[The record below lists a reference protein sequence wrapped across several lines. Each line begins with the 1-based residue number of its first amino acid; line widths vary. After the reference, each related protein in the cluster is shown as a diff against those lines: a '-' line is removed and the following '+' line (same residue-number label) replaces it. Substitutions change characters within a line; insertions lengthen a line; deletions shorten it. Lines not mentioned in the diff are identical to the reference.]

1 MPSVN
6 NPLRY
11 SDLIAKDAS
20 ISELIRQLGELEAK
34 MNGVRSRAE
43 ALREGMAKIS
53 SAAAV
58 NSDTLVQNAREAE
71 QLSASYGKL
80 KGEYDAVTAAL
91 AKETGEMK
99 ANTQAEI
106 AAARQM
112 DAMSR
117 ALQENVSKLR
127 LAEEAARTARTQIKN
142 LEKAMQGGGTA
153 QQRAE
158 LEKYRLSL
166 QQARENVRTL
176 TLEVN
181 NQIREMKAAPG
192 SLTEMQE
199 RLRSLQR
206 QWADLAPELRDS
218 DIGKGMLESMQPLY
232 NEVSRLE
239 ALMGRHQRNV
249 GNYAGSFGMLNMSVQ
264 QVARELPSLAVN
276 LNTFFL
282 AISNNIP
289 MLADQIKIA
298 REEYKA
304 LKQKGQAAVPVWKQI
319 GKSLWSWQMLLVA
332 AVTALSLYGKEIF
345 NWIKNIGK
353 SREELEKEAKQME
366 RNKYLM
372 EQNAAMNKKI
382 ADDAGTLTALYIRLR
397 HEWIKASD
405 SMEERRKFID
415 RNQDSFAR
423 LGRSINDVST
433 AERYFVDQ
441 TANVLEAFKL
451 RAQATA
457 AFDRL
462 TEVYQRQITQQ
473 QNAVNETNEK
483 PEFYKERGGA
493 LRLSAETAEKL
504 STYTTAVSD
513 IYSQSDIGI
522 KTKYSPL
529 AILGADALR
538 ELMGGS
544 EYEIVDIKKFN
555 EFWNKAQYAYRQKL
569 NEEINRNTE
578 ADASRLLSYADRSL
592 ERLGDLE
599 DEIRVPLASKDK
611 GGGGRSS
618 GRLQKTFDDL
628 ANLLEKLRQLR
639 IANEQDEYERRRQEI
654 EFNAE
659 KEIKQYQSQL
669 EQDPGMTAQKRT
681 AINNIIKEIQIKR
694 DNELEELEEAHQLEL
709 LKIESESLDKRLSL
723 QRKGTEEWLE
733 LALEKNEKE
742 REIALKGATE
752 EQKVTI
758 NAVYDSNA
766 QSFTDE
772 NNKAIYDNMLKEHD
786 LQAELE
792 ESRFNLIKHTEDEI
806 TRYKLEQQKKRLQA
820 ELEANKATGV
830 LNAKEVEII
839 KNMIAALDMQ
849 IGAVGEKKRFS
860 NIYEVFGLSIKDKDG
875 NDVTDEVTQSIDD
888 VMNTVQDALNTW
900 MDARLEAAEANVEA
914 AKTEVEA
921 AQDWLDSERTA
932 RANGYANN
940 VEMAQKELNLAK
952 QNHEKEL
959 AEQRKIQAQ
968 QIMLDSAMQASSMI
982 TATANIWKAFSPLGG
997 FGVAAALAA
1006 IAVMWSAFIAS
1017 RAKAV
1022 QLAKNPSG
1030 ASEQYGEGTVELLQG
1045 GSHASGN
1052 DIDLGVKPDGTRRRA
1067 EGGEFFA
1074 VINKRSSQKYR
1085 NLIPDVINSLNKG
1098 TFARKYA
1105 NSYESADISVSLTSG
1120 GKAADLSRIETDLK
1134 AIRRQGVKRY
1144 RTDKD
1149 GNTVMEYKNLTRRIR
1164 C

>member
-127 LAEEAARTARTQIKN
+127 LAEEAARTARTQIKG

-153 QQRAE
+153 AQRAE

-218 DIGKGMLESMQPLY
+218 DIGKGMLESMDPLY
-232 NEVSRLE
+232 KEVSRLE

-249 GNYAGSFGMLNMSVQ
+249 GNYAGSFGMLQMSVQ
-264 QVARELPSLAVN
+264 QVARELPSLAIN

-282 AISNNIP
+282 AISNNLP

-298 REEYKA
+298 RDEYKA
-304 LKQKGQAAVPVWKQI
+304 LKQEGQAAVPVWKQI
-319 GKSLWSWQMLLVA
+319 GKSLFSWQMILVG
-332 AVTALSLYGKEIF
+332 AVTALSLYGKEIAD
-345 NWIKNIGK
+345 WVKNIGK
-353 SREELEKEAKQME
+353 SRDELEKEAKQME

-382 ADDAGTLTALYIRLR
+382 AEDAGTLTALYVRLR
-397 HEWIKASD
+397 HEWIKAGD

-423 LGRSINDVST
+423 LGRSINDVYT
-433 AERYFVDQ
+433 AERYFVEQ
-441 TANVLEAFKL
+441 TGNVLDAFKL
-451 RAQATA
+451 RAQAAA

-462 TEVYQRQITQQ
+462 TEVYQRQITQR

-483 PEFYKERGGA
+483 PEFNNGN
-493 LRLSAETAEKL
+493 LSTESIEKL
-504 STYTTAVSD
+504 ELYLGKSLKNIPNTGLELSPVETIDSEGRKYTIAYTYTISNL
-513 IYSQSDIGI
+513 
-522 KTKYSPL
+522 K
-529 AILGADALR
+529 
-538 ELMGGS
+538 EF
-544 EYEIVDIKKFN
+544 E
-555 EFWNKAQYAYRQKL
+555 EFWNKAQWKYRQRL

-578 ADASRLLSYADRSL
+578 ADASRLLSYADKSL

-599 DEIRVPLASKDK
+599 DEIRVPEAGKDK
-611 GGGGRSS
+611 SGGGRTS
-618 GRLQKTFDDL
+618 GSLQKTFDDL
-628 ANLLEKLRQLR
+628 AKLLEKLRQLR
-639 IANEQDEYERRRQEI
+639 IENEQDEHKRRRQEI

-681 AINNIIKEIQIKR
+681 AINAIIKEIQIKR
-694 DNELEELEEAHQLEL
+694 DNDLEKLEEAHQLEL

-766 QSFTDE
+766 QSFTEE

-792 ESRFNLIKHTEDEI
+792 ESRFNLIKSTEDEI

-839 KNMIAALDMQ
+839 KNTIAALDMQ

-875 NDVTDEVTQSIDD
+875 NDVTGEITQSIDD

-921 AQDWLDSERTA
+921 AQDWLSAERTA

-982 TATANIWKAFSPLGG
+982 TATANIWKSFSPLGP
-997 FGVAAALAA
+997 FGVAAAIAA

-1105 NSYESADISVSLTSG
+1105 NSYESADISVTLASG

-1134 AIRRQGVKRY
+1134 AIRRQGIKRY

>member
-43 ALREGMAKIS
+43 TLREGMAKIS
-53 SAAAV
+53 SAAAA

-91 AKETGEMK
+91 ARETGEMK

-127 LAEEAARTARTQIKN
+127 LAEEAARTARTQISN

-153 QQRAE
+153 AQRAE

-206 QWADLAPELRDS
+206 QWEDLAPELRDS
-218 DIGKGMLESMQPLY
+218 DIGMGIRESMEPL
-232 NEVSRLE
+232 NKEVSRLE
-239 ALMGRHQRNV
+239 AIMGRHQRNV
-249 GNYAGSFGMLNMSVQ
+249 GNYAGSFGMLQMSVQ
-264 QVARELPSLAVN
+264 QVARELPSLAIN

-298 REEYKA
+298 RDEYKA

-319 GKSLWSWQMLLVA
+319 GKSLLSWQMILVGV
-332 AVTALSLYGKEIF
+332 VTALSLYGKEIF

-483 PEFYKERGGA
+483 PVFNNGN
-493 LRLSAETAEKL
+493 LSTESIEKL
-504 STYTTAVSD
+504 ELYLGKSLKNIPNTGLELSPVETIDSEGRKYTIAYTYTISNL
-513 IYSQSDIGI
+513 
-522 KTKYSPL
+522 K
-529 AILGADALR
+529 
-538 ELMGGS
+538 EF
-544 EYEIVDIKKFN
+544 E
-555 EFWNKAQYAYRQKL
+555 EFWNKAQYAYRQQL

-599 DEIRVPLASKDK
+599 DEIRVPEAGKDK
-611 GGGGRSS
+611 GGGGRTS
-618 GRLQKTFDDL
+618 GKLQKTFDDL
-628 ANLLEKLRQLR
+628 AKLLEKLRQLR

-659 KEIKQYQSQL
+659 KEIGQYQSQL

-681 AINNIIKEIQIKR
+681 AINDIIKEIQTKR

-839 KNMIAALDMQ
+839 KNTINALDMQ

-921 AQDWLDSERTA
+921 AQDWLASERAA

-968 QIMLDSAMQASSMI
+968 QIMLDSATQSSSMI

-1006 IAVMWSAFIAS
+1006 IATMWSAFIAS

>member
-43 ALREGMAKIS
+43 TLREGMAKIS
-53 SAAAV
+53 SAAAA

-127 LAEEAARTARTQIKN
+127 LAEEAARTARTQIKG

-153 QQRAE
+153 AQRAE
-158 LEKYRLSL
+158 IEKYRLSL

-232 NEVSRLE
+232 KEVSRLE

-249 GNYAGSFGMLNMSVQ
+249 GNYAGSFGMLQMSVQ
-264 QVARELPSLAVN
+264 QVARELPSLAIN

-282 AISNNIP
+282 AISNNLP

-298 REEYKA
+298 RDEYKA
-304 LKQKGQAAVPVWKQI
+304 LKQEGQAAVPVWKQI
-319 GKSLWSWQMLLVA
+319 GKSLFSWQMILVGV
-332 AVTALSLYGKEIF
+332 VTALSLYGKEIS
-345 NWIKNIGK
+345 NWVKNIGK

-397 HEWIKASD
+397 HEWIKAGD

-483 PEFYKERGGA
+483 PEFTDENRLTSTSRDLLYKYLGNNFPISEIPGISVNYKA
-493 LRLSAETAEKL
+493 LANGSVLTDWLFDETQYVITDRKA
-504 STYTTAVSD
+504 
-513 IYSQSDIGI
+513 
-522 KTKYSPL
+522 
-529 AILGADALR
+529 
-538 ELMGGS
+538 
-544 EYEIVDIKKFN
+544 FN
-555 EFWNKAQYAYRQKL
+555 EFWNKKQWEYRQKL

-599 DEIRVPLASKDK
+599 DEIRVPEAGKDK
-611 GGGGRSS
+611 GGGGRTS
-618 GRLQKTFDDL
+618 GSLQKTFDDL
-628 ANLLEKLRQLR
+628 AKLLEKLRQLR

-659 KEIKQYQSQL
+659 KEIGQYQSQL

-681 AINNIIKEIQIKR
+681 AINDIIKEIQIKR
-694 DNELEELEEAHQLEL
+694 DNDLEELEEAHQLEL

-758 NAVYDSNA
+758 NAIYDSNA

-839 KNMIAALDMQ
+839 KNTIAALDMQ

-875 NDVTDEVTQSIDD
+875 NDVTDEVKQSIDD

-921 AQDWLDSERTA
+921 AQDWLASERAA

-997 FGVAAALAA
+997 FGIAAALAA

>member
-1 MPSVN
+1 
-6 NPLRY
+6 
-11 SDLIAKDAS
+11 
-20 ISELIRQLGELEAK
+20 

-43 ALREGMAKIS
+43 TLREGMAKIS
-53 SAAAV
+53 SAAAA

-117 ALQENVSKLR
+117 TLQENVSKLR
-127 LAEEAARTARTQIKN
+127 LAEEAARTARTQIKG

-153 QQRAE
+153 AQRAE

-276 LNTFFL
+276 FNTFFL
-282 AISNNIP
+282 AISNNLP

-298 REEYKA
+298 RDEYKA
-304 LKQKGQAAVPVWKQI
+304 LKQTGKEAVPVWKQI
-319 GKSLWSWQMLLVA
+319 GKSLFSWQMILVGV
-332 AVTALSLYGKEIF
+332 VTALSLYGKEIID
-345 NWIKNIGK
+345 WVKNIGK

-483 PEFYKERGGA
+483 PEFTDDNRLTSTSRDLLYKYLGNNFPISEIPGVSVNYKA
-493 LRLSAETAEKL
+493 LANGNVLKDWLFDETRYVITDRKA
-504 STYTTAVSD
+504 
-513 IYSQSDIGI
+513 
-522 KTKYSPL
+522 
-529 AILGADALR
+529 
-538 ELMGGS
+538 
-544 EYEIVDIKKFN
+544 FN

-599 DEIRVPLASKDK
+599 DEIRVPEAGKDK
-611 GGGGRSS
+611 GGGGRTS
-618 GRLQKTFDDL
+618 GKLQKTFDDL
-628 ANLLEKLRQLR
+628 AKLLEKLRQLR
-639 IANEQDEYERRRQEI
+639 IENEQDEYKRRRQEI

-659 KEIKQYQSQL
+659 KEIGQYQSQL
-669 EQDPGMTAQKRT
+669 KQDPGMTAQKRT
-681 AINNIIKEIQIKR
+681 AIDNIIKEIQTKR

-758 NAVYDSNA
+758 NAIYDSNA

-830 LNAKEVEII
+830 LKEKEVEII
-839 KNMIAALDMQ
+839 KNTIAALDMQ
-849 IGAVGEKKRFS
+849 ISSVGEKKRFS

-921 AQDWLDSERTA
+921 AQDWLASERAA

-1144 RTDKD
+1144 HTDKD

>member
-53 SAAAV
+53 SAAAA

-80 KGEYDAVTAAL
+80 KGEYAAVTAAL
-91 AKETGEMK
+91 ARETGEMK

-127 LAEEAARTARTQIKN
+127 LAEEAARTARTQISN

-153 QQRAE
+153 AQRAE

-232 NEVSRLE
+232 KEVSRLE

-249 GNYAGSFGMLNMSVQ
+249 GNYAGSFGMLQMSVQ
-264 QVARELPSLAVN
+264 QVARELPSLAIN
-276 LNTFFL
+276 WNTFFL

-298 REEYKA
+298 RDEYKA
-304 LKQKGQAAVPVWKQI
+304 LKQKGQEAVPVWKQI
-319 GKSLWSWQMLLVA
+319 GKSLLSGQMILVGV
-332 AVTALSLYGKEIF
+332 VTALSLYGKEIID
-345 NWIKNIGK
+345 WVKNIGK

-397 HEWIKASD
+397 HEWRKASD

-483 PEFYKERGGA
+483 PEFSGNTLTIKSIDILKKFLGENFSLSEIPGIEVYDPNTDRLATASWDMMANRFNDKKEYVITDRKA
-493 LRLSAETAEKL
+493 
-504 STYTTAVSD
+504 
-513 IYSQSDIGI
+513 
-522 KTKYSPL
+522 
-529 AILGADALR
+529 
-538 ELMGGS
+538 
-544 EYEIVDIKKFN
+544 FN
-555 EFWNKAQYAYRQKL
+555 EFWNKAQYAYRQQL

-578 ADASRLLSYADRSL
+578 ADASRLLSYADKSL

-599 DEIRVPLASKDK
+599 DEIRVPEAGKGK
-611 GGGGRSS
+611 GGGGRTS
-618 GRLQKTFDDL
+618 GKLQKTFDDL
-628 ANLLEKLRQLR
+628 AKLLEKLRQLR
-639 IANEQDEYERRRQEI
+639 IANEQDEYKRRRQEI

-659 KEIKQYQSQL
+659 KEIGQYQSQL

-681 AINNIIKEIQIKR
+681 AINDIIKEIQTKR

-723 QRKGTEEWLE
+723 QRKGTEEWLK

-839 KNMIAALDMQ
+839 KNTIAALDMQ

-921 AQDWLDSERTA
+921 AQDWLASERAA

-1120 GKAADLSRIETDLK
+1120 GKTADLSRIETDLK